1 MLSPDI
7 LNIAAIAIAGAFAA
21 VTLQRDVQ
29 RFALS
34 FAVCVPIGSFLYFAY
49 GTTMPLLV
57 MVLSII
63 SAKYLYSRIFFFFAP
78 FILAIGAILIYFG
91 VGTIMWAVFDVSIGI
106 GTALALLSDK
116 QSMKHVSANNV
127 SKGVSRKKEVSR
139 DMVQIAGGITIL
151 ALLFTM
157 GQTDFRIALSL
168 SVIPLYM
175 FGNYYSLFPDSR
187 IGRTLSFFERP
198 MTPLGLGAIWFA
210 AGIMIAIGLVDSS
223 RMLAII
229 VFVTTIGDPLAT
241 IFGSLIKSPKL
252 PYNRK
257 KSVAG
262 FMGIFIFS
270 GIFGYFL
277 IGYAGVGVALV
288 SAFVESISIH
298 PLDDNFI
305 LPVILGAIS
314 YVV

>member
-175 FGNYYSLFPDSR
+175 FGTYYSLFPDSR